1 MPDPV
6 IVVGAVLAGK
16 YRVERVLGQGGMGV
30 VVEATQ
36 LDLDRRVALKFLR
49 TSALPEKSSA
59 LTRFEREAR
68 TIARLRGEHV
78 VQVYDV
84 GRLAQG
90 EPFIVMELLSGEDL
104 SAVLDREQRLPVA
117 TAIDYVLQACEAMA
131 EAHVAG
137 VIHRDLKPANLFV
150 TRRADGRPLIKVLDF
165 GISKLVAETT
175 SLNLTSGV
183 LGSPLYMSPE
193 QLSSSKDVDH
203 RTDVWSL
210 GTILYELTTGSPAFQ
225 AEGLPQVCA
234 RIMVGTPDPIAKDR
248 SDIPRGLEAVLIKCL
263 RRYPDERFLSVADL
277 AAALMPFARK
287 SSLGSAEATIR
298 IIQASSLPHG
308 SLPRMQDSV
317 APPAFD
323 ATKLSAG
330 LATDKTVF
338 SGPPESVLREYGAKP
353 SSAGA
358 GGARTVNVS
367 GAPPAA
373 GTQGELK
380 PLVFPADPELSG
392 APSVSRPLIWG
403 AIALLAVL
411 AAFATLQVVRRSDG
425 AAAASA
431 TPETPPAPPPEPP
444 PGANEPARP
453 AEASAA
459 PAAPSPAPTTP
470 DAAPLAVSRPAAPPV
485 RAKPAAA
492 TKGRAKPAAADDT
505 EQLLNH
511 R

>member
-68 TIARLRGEHV
+68 TIARLRGEHI

-84 GRLAQG
+84 GRLPEG

-193 QLSSSKDVDH
+193 QLSSSKDVDP

-210 GTILYELTTGSPAFQ
+210 GTILYELVTGSPAFQ

-234 RIMVGTPDPIAKDR
+234 RIMVGMPDPIGRDR
-248 SDIPRGLEAVLIKCL
+248 SDIPRELEAVMIKCL
-263 RRYPDERFLSVADL
+263 RRYADERYLSVADL

-287 SSLGSAEATIR
+287 SSLTSAEATIR
-298 IIQASSLPHG
+298 IVQASSLPHG
-308 SLPRMQDSV
+308 PLPRVQDSL

-323 ATKLSAG
+323 ATKPSAG
-330 LATDKTVF
+330 MATDKTVF
-338 SGPPESVLREYGAKP
+338 SGPPESVLRDYPKIA
-353 SSAGA
+353 SSK
-358 GGARTVNVS
+358 GARTVNVS

-373 GTQGELK
+373 TQGELK
-380 PLVFPADPELSG
+380 PLVFPADS
-392 APSVSRPLIWG
+392 APQGGPALSRPLVWG
-403 AIALLAVL
+403 VVAVL
-411 AAFATLQVVRRSDG
+411 AALAVFATLKVVRSG
-425 AAAASA
+425 EGAAAAASA
-431 TPETPPAPPPEPP
+431 EPAATAPTSPPLAAEPASPTPAP
-444 PGANEPARP
+444 A
-453 AEASAA
+453 
-459 PAAPSPAPTTP
+459 SPALPKAAAAADATP
-470 DAAPLAVSRPAAPPV
+470 AAVSRPAPPPT
-485 RAKPAAA
+485 RTKPPAAKPR
-492 TKGRAKPAAADDT
+492 TKPAAADDA